1 MDLTSALKYPF
12 TDKNW
17 IVKTL
22 ILMAC
27 YLTIVLIPAGIG
39 YQMAASRRNAQDP
52 EASLPEWQGV
62 GDRWMEGLRGL
73 IVQFVYMF
81 PGLLCIG
88 GGCCLLGLFSYGG
101 DRAVGFGLLLMVLAM
116 VVGFVLMIAGG
127 FMGMTSYLCMMAD
140 AGKISAGLNVQ
151 GVFAILKANIKH
163 VFMFF
168 VFAFIVGLIGG
179 IINSITCGIGSIVV
193 TPLSA
198 LIGACLYGQ
207 LFRLVMAKQFD

>member
-22 ILMAC
+22 ILLAC

-52 EASLPEWQGV
+52 EAPLPEWQGF
-62 GDRWMEGLRGL
+62 GDFWLEGLRVL
-73 IVQFVYMF
+73 VVQIVYMF

-88 GGCCLLGLFSYGG
+88 GGCCLLGLFSFGG
-101 DRAVGFGLLLMVLAM
+101 DRAVGVGWLLLILAM
-116 VVGFVLMIAGG
+116 VVGFVLIIAGG

-140 AGKISAGLNVQ
+140 GGKISAGLNVQ
-151 GVFAILKANIKH
+151 GVFALLKNNLKH
-163 VFMFF
+163 IFMFF

-179 IINSITCGIGSIVV
+179 IVNSVTCGIGSIVV
-193 TPLSA
+193 TPLSS
-198 LIGACLYGQ
+198 LICACLYGQ